1 MPVHRT
7 PSRPVFPGGT
17 GWTGPHDANGSMTP
31 KTISLLFLLC
41 TLVCSV
47 TAPAQDRK
55 ILSPRDSVI
64 FAADTNSMAI
74 SYSRPSMRGRVI
86 MGDLVPWGRVW
97 RTGANQATHVR
108 TTFDMILGGVPV
120 PRGTYTLWTIPGQ
133 KGWTMILNK
142 QTGQWGTQYDER
154 QDLARFPVTVR
165 KITATVDTFT
175 IAIQRTKGIAG
186 SIILRWEHTQV
197 SVPFERRS
205 HLPTLSPPDSASAR
219 LGGSRLVIHYGR
231 PAVRGR
237 SIWGV
242 VVPWDSVWRT
252 GANLATAFEVGTD
265 VRMGGTR
272 IPRGSYTLYSLPSP
286 DSLVLIISTRPP
298 GTLPEYDSRYDLT
311 RITMT
316 AVPTRS
322 FLDRLT
328 VWFTSRQGEAAN
340 LNLGWANRVYSVRL
354 SLR

>member
-1 MPVHRT
+1 MPDGT
-7 PSRPVFPGGT
+7 DGG
-17 GWTGPHDANGSMTP
+17 GRHIIKGSM
-31 KTISLLFLLC
+31 ISKILSFLLLLC
-41 TLVCSV
+41 TLTSSV
-47 TAPAQDRK
+47 TTHAQDRK

-64 FAADTNSMAI
+64 FAVDTNSIAI

-97 RTGANQATHVR
+97 RTGANQATHLR

-133 KGWTMILNK
+133 KGWTMVLNK

-154 QDLARFPVTVR
+154 QDLARFPVAVR
-165 KITATVDTFT
+165 RITAPVDTFT
-175 IAIQRTKGIAG
+175 ISIERSKGIAG
-186 SIILRWEHTQV
+186 SIILRWENTRV
-197 SVPFERRS
+197 SVPFERSPR
-205 HLPTLSPPDSASAR
+205 LPALSPPDSALAR
-219 LGGSRLVIHYGR
+219 LAGGRLAVRYGR

-265 VRMGGTR
+265 IRMGGTR
-272 IPRGSYTLYSLPSP
+272 VPRGSYTLYSLPSP
-286 DSLVLIISTRPP
+286 DSLVLIISKRAP
-298 GTLPEYDSRYDLT
+298 GGLPEYDSRFDLA
-311 RITMT
+311 RISMK

-322 FLDRLT
+322 FIDRLT
-328 VWFTSRQGEAAN
+328 IGFTSRHGEAVN
-340 LNLGWANRVYSVRL
+340 MNLGWADRSYSVRL
-354 SLR
+354 SVR